1 MYDIVVVP
9 NHINDALLKGSF
21 DVNFTSVKKKVK
33 KKPKQTGTKL
43 KTKPKIHQGN
53 P

>member
-9 NHINDALLKGSF
+9 NHINDALLNGSF
-21 DVNFTSVKKKVK
+21 DVNFTSVKKKIK
-33 KKPKQTGTKL
+33 KKTGTKR

>member
-33 KKPKQTGTKL
+33 KKNKQE
-43 KTKPKIHQGN
+43 QN
-53 P
+53 